1 MEKTIKKIVV
11 FILCCGLIC
20 SLFITGSTPV
30 SAAKKLSLGKK
41 KVTLKVKEKYQ
52 IRIKKVKVKKNK
64 SFATFKTSSKKVA
77 KVSKKGV
84 ITAVK
89 QGNAVITV
97 TKKKNKKV
105 KAKLKVKVVKEK
117 SENTQN
123 NESTQAPNTP
133 VAATPTPTGTPAPV
147 ASLFDADYEELVS
160 RSDIEYTGLI
170 TFSPNGMPVANGK
183 FGGPVWQNNENVL
196 AMQLNHTDTFMFNDA
211 SANSEWDYRSGA
223 LGVLNVDFGSPVF
236 SDGLKQCLSLYDGRL
251 NLKDDDISVNVISDN
266 KRDTVLI
273 SVDDNRK
280 NPADITID
288 LKMTRS
294 PNERKGLWSAVS
306 SFDIN
311 NDEKYISLNQVFS
324 EPSDT
329 GISVNDHYCAT
340 SVTVNVPE
348 ADASVSSVDSQT
360 ARVTI
365 PSKTG
370 KFTIVIGGC
379 SSLDTSEDVANASYY
394 NCVDSEGYDKVY
406 ESNKKW
412 WKDFWDKSY
421 VYLPTKPEYE
431 KRRTYYMYLAGIS
444 NRGKY
449 PSKYNG
455 GNWIA
460 EGDCR
465 DWGNYYWNWNQDS
478 LYQPLNQANHME
490 LMEPLFTMREDCY
503 EQYKVAAEQLWGIEG
518 GDALFIGETA
528 GVLGAETLPESIVP
542 DLQKY
547 LEGKGSITDEI
558 RAFGE
563 KRNRFLP
570 PWNWKFSAEPEN
582 NSVSYVSHTLVA
594 TQETAEYYWQKY
606 EYTQD
611 KEWLK
616 DHAYKFIKGAAE
628 LYRNYSGFIQEEDG
642 YFHFNRTNLHE
653 HIWGG
658 RDVIDDLSLAR
669 GTFAVAVKVSEIL
682 NVDEDLRKEWQYCLD
697 NLAPYPLASDPGA
710 LGWTA
715 EHRSGNVTW
724 AQGLRPATLTRAFE
738 GSETPQFKMLEKYD
752 VLNMETRDQGLDN
765 GDWEI
770 AINTF
775 YDSSGYRNQFINTVV
790 DENGSSRFLE
800 DTAKL
805 GLADE
810 LKKILETQFKMF
822 RNTPNLIHDQG
833 DYYSAE
839 GYGTWSAAI
848 QQSLMQSLAPLP
860 GMEHVIRVFPAWPTE
875 YDAKYKLLA
884 KGGFLVASS
893 MTDGEV
899 EYVEITSQL
908 GGNCRIRNPWN
919 ENLVLY
925 RNGVK
930 SETIASEENALVTF
944 ETGVNEGIVILR
956 EGTTPDMY
964 KTSEVK

>member
-1 MEKTIKKIVV
+1 MSNDMKKIVV
-11 FILCCGLIC
+11 AILCFGLIC
-20 SLFITGSTPV
+20 PLFATGTTAD
-30 SAAKKLSLGKK
+30 AANKLSLNKK

-52 IRIKKVKVKKNK
+52 IKIKKVKVKKLK
-64 SFATFKTSSKKVA
+64 SFASFKTSSKKVA

-84 ITAVK
+84 VTAVK
-89 QGNAVITV
+89 PGKAVITV

-105 KAKLKVKVVKEK
+105 KAKLNVKVIKDKVD
-117 SENTQN
+117 NPQN
-123 NESTQAPNTP
+123 NESTQAPNIP
-133 VAATPTPTGTPAPV
+133 IVATPAPTGTPAPV

-160 RSDIEYTGLI
+160 RSDLEHTGLI
-170 TFSPNGMPVANGK
+170 TFSPYGMPIANGK

-266 KRDTVLI
+266 GRDTVLI

-311 NDEKYISLNQVFS
+311 NDEKYIALNQVFS

-340 SVTVNVPE
+340 SVTVRVPE

-360 ARVTI
+360 ARITI
-365 PSKTG
+365 PAKTG

-379 SSLDTSEDVANASYY
+379 SSMDTEENVADVSYG
-394 NCVDSEGYDKVY
+394 NCIDTEGYDKVY
-406 ESNKKW
+406 ESNKNW
-412 WKDFWDKSY
+412 WKDFWSKSY
-421 VYLPTKPEYE
+421 VYIPTQLKYE
-431 KRRTYYMYLAGIS
+431 QRRTYYMYLAGIS
-444 NRGKY
+444 NSGKY

-460 EGDCR
+460 EGDRR

-478 LYQPLNQANHME
+478 LYQPFNQANHME
-490 LMEPLFTMREDCY
+490 LMDPLYTMRDKCY
-503 EQYKVAAEQLWGIEG
+503 EQYKVAAKQLWGIEG
-518 GDALFIGETA
+518 GDAIFIGETS
-528 GVLGAETLPESIVP
+528 GILGAETLPESIVP

-547 LEGKGSITDEI
+547 LEGTGSLTAEV
-558 RAFGE
+558 RALGE

-606 EYTQD
+606 CYTKD
-611 KEWLK
+611 INWLK
-616 DHAYKFIKGAAE
+616 DDAYKYIKGAAE

-658 RDVIDDLSLAR
+658 RDIIDDLSLAR
-669 GTFAVAVKVSEIL
+669 GIFEVAVKASEIL

-697 NLAPYPLASDPGA
+697 NIAPYPLSTEPDAISHLGTGAQAKKTLA
-710 LGWTA
+710 LG
-715 EHRSGNVTW
+715 RSPSYTIRGF
-724 AQGLRPATLTRAFE
+724 AP
-738 GSETPQFKMLEKYD
+738 ETPQFKMLEKFD
-752 VLNMETRDQGLDN
+752 VMNMETRDQELDDGLWDLLL
-765 GDWEI
+765 DTYYE
-770 AINTF
+770 TP
-775 YDSSGYRNQFINTVV
+775 GYKQQVLGNYNDR
-790 DENGSSRFLE
+790 NGSSRFLE
-800 DTAKL
+800 NIAKL
-805 GLADE
+805 GLADD
-810 LKKILETQFKMF
+810 FKAALINQYQMF
-822 RNTPNLIHDQG
+822 ADNPNLLFDQG

-839 GYGTWSAAI
+839 GYGTWANGI
-848 QQSLMQSLAPLP
+848 QQALMQSIAPNP
-860 GMEHVIRVFPAWPTE
+860 TGEEVIRVFPAWPTE
-875 YDAKYKLLA
+875 WDAKYKLLA

-899 EYVEITSQL
+899 DYVEITSQL
-908 GGNCRIRNPWN
+908 GGTCRIRNPWN

-930 SETIASEENALVTF
+930 SEIIASEENALVTF
-944 ETGVNEGIVILR
+944 ETGVNEGIVVLR